1 MGINQDFHPFPPSIS
16 EPKKHPAF
24 LEANLFRSDVQ
35 QVIGASVTVQVGEVV
50 GTGVELATLHK
61 GPCQNLSKCFR
72 YKKLEIGNFWR
83 NYSKRILFIQMQ

>member
-61 GPCQNLSKCFR
+61 GPWSKSVKFFSLRKNL
-72 YKKLEIGNFWR
+72 KLERFGETIAR
-83 NYSKRILFIQMQ
+83 

>member
-50 GTGVELATLHK
+50 GTGVGNASQRAMVK
-61 GPCQNLSKCFR
+61 ICQIFFVT
-72 YKKLEIGNFWR
+72 KKLEIGTFWR
-83 NYSKRILFIQMQ
+83 NYSKIILFIQMQ